1 MKIRIIRCLAVFLCI
16 ILLSGCNEK
25 TENTESELSNESF
38 EEESSEISEN
48 SQHIVPPGI
57 VVPESSE
64 VRIPKKAT
72 AEDLAKLQDY
82 EKKYFVKKLTAE
94 QKYRFVELYSAVMD
108 FKESVVFDTPT
119 TDDELTLLMILFNYD
134 CPELIQVTGDY
145 FPEYG
150 PDEDVTGVKF
160 SYCMKENEYET
171 AVKKLD
177 TYIGIMK
184 QKTEGKSEY
193 EKEKIVYDDIFT
205 NAKYEEVNDH
215 SGSIYGTLCKHFAR
229 CEGFSKS
236 FEWVMRKLGFE
247 CLTVIGTQAWNVTS
261 VYSNHSWNIVRIE
274 GDYYNVDLTAD
285 NTTWTSDHCNPP
297 NYGFL
302 NTTDDMTMHQRTID
316 PQLIMLGVPVCKT
329 DTLNYHI
336 QNGLY
341 LKDGEGTKENMTEL
355 FRTHDTADGIYDLS
369 IKYESYDEFKK
380 ANEYARAA
388 IDQYSLNETTT
399 NYKYVIYF
407 NTLSRTL
414 VFDRMIETG
423 G

>member
-1 MKIRIIRCLAVFLCI
+1 
-16 ILLSGCNEK
+16 
-25 TENTESELSNESF
+25 
-38 EEESSEISEN
+38 
-48 SQHIVPPGI
+48 
-57 VVPESSE
+57 
-64 VRIPKKAT
+64 
-72 AEDLAKLQDY
+72 
-82 EKKYFVKKLTAE
+82 
-94 QKYRFVELYSAVMD
+94 
-108 FKESVVFDTPT
+108 
-119 TDDELTLLMILFNYD
+119 
-134 CPELIQVTGDY
+134 
-145 FPEYG
+145 
-150 PDEDVTGVKF
+150 
-160 SYCMKENEYET
+160 
-171 AVKKLD
+171 
-177 TYIGIMK
+177 
-184 QKTEGKSEY
+184 
-193 EKEKIVYDDIFT
+193 
-205 NAKYEEVNDH
+205 
-215 SGSIYGTLCKHFAR
+215 
-229 CEGFSKS
+229 
-236 FEWVMRKLGFE
+236 MRKLGFE